1 MVDMKNEKLKF
12 EMDFTRTIRMYYGRM
27 QAQLAEVGLYRG
39 QPPIMGLLY
48 QHDGMSQKEMARALN
63 LSPAT
68 MTVTL
73 KRMEK
78 AGLIEREM
86 DEHDQR
92 ILRVHLS
99 EQGREM
105 WGKGAAKM
113 RGVTDELLEGFTHEE
128 QQQLE
133 QYICRI
139 AQNMERAI
147 KKNGDESEEYADDA
161 ALGG

>member
-1 MVDMKNEKLKF
+1 MEREQDEKLKY
-12 EMDFTRTIRMYYGRM
+12 EMEFTRVIRMYYGRM
-27 QAQLAEVGLYRG
+27 QAQLAEVGIYRG

-48 QHDGMSQKEMARALN
+48 QHDGMSQKEMASALN

-78 AGLIEREM
+78 AGLVCREM

-99 EQGREM
+99 EQGKQM
-105 WGKGAAKM
+105 WLKSADQI
-113 RGVTDELLEGFTHEE
+113 RCVTEELLEGFTPEEERQMHEY
-128 QQQLE
+128 LR
-133 QYICRI
+133 RI
-139 AQNMERAI
+139 AINMERALE
-147 KKNGDESEEYADDA
+147 KHGTPEADEPFVD
-161 ALGG
+161 

>member
-1 MVDMKNEKLKF
+1 MEKDIRLEY
-12 EMDFTRTIRMYYGRM
+12 EMEFTRVIRMYYGRM

-39 QPPIMGLLY
+39 QPPILGLLY
-48 QHDGMSQKEMARALN
+48 QHDGMSQKEMAGALN

-78 AGLIEREM
+78 AGLVRREM

-99 EQGREM
+99 EQGRQM
-105 WGKGAAKM
+105 WLKSTEQIRA
-113 RGVTDELLEGFTHEE
+113 VTGELMEGFSTEERQQMHEY
-128 QQQLE
+128 L
-133 QYICRI
+133 CRI
-139 AQNMERAI
+139 AKNMERAVEKHCMEQPDKRI
-147 KKNGDESEEYADDA
+147 DG
-161 ALGG
+161 

>member
-1 MVDMKNEKLKF
+1 MNREQDEKLKY
-12 EMDFTRTIRMYYGRM
+12 EMEFTRVIRMYYGRM
-27 QAQLAEVGLYRG
+27 QAQLAEVGIYRG

-48 QHDGMSQKEMARALN
+48 QHDGMSQKEMAGALN

-78 AGLIEREM
+78 AGLVRREM

-99 EQGREM
+99 EQGRQM
-105 WGKGAAKM
+105 WLKSADQIRA
-113 RGVTDELLEGFTHEE
+113 VTEELMEGFTPEE
-128 QQQLE
+128 ERQMREYL
-133 QYICRI
+133 YRI
-139 AQNMERAI
+139 ARNMERAVE
-147 KKNGDESEEYADDA
+147 KHGMSDPGDAFE
-161 ALGG
+161 G

>member
-1 MVDMKNEKLKF
+1 MEREQDEKLKY
-12 EMDFTRTIRMYYGRM
+12 EMEFTRVIRMYYGRM
-27 QAQLAEVGLYRG
+27 QAQLAEVGIYRG

-48 QHDGMSQKEMARALN
+48 QHDGMSQKEMAGALN

-78 AGLIEREM
+78 AGLVRREM

-99 EQGREM
+99 EQGRQM
-105 WGKGAAKM
+105 WLKSADQIRA
-113 RGVTDELLEGFTHEE
+113 VTEELMEGFTPEEE
-128 QQQLE
+128 QQMREYL
-133 QYICRI
+133 YRI
-139 AQNMERAI
+139 ARNMERAVE
-147 KKNGDESEEYADDA
+147 KHGMSDPGDAFE
-161 ALGG
+161 G

>member
-1 MVDMKNEKLKF
+1 MNREQDEKLKY
-12 EMDFTRTIRMYYGRM
+12 EMEFTRVIRMYYGRM
-27 QAQLAEVGLYRG
+27 QAQLAEVGIYRG

-48 QHDGMSQKEMARALN
+48 QHDGMSQKEMASALN

-78 AGLIEREM
+78 AGLVCREM

-99 EQGREM
+99 EQGKQM
-105 WGKGAAKM
+105 WLKSADQI
-113 RGVTDELLEGFTHEE
+113 RCVTEELLEGFTPEE
-128 QQQLE
+128 ERQMREYLF
-133 QYICRI
+133 RI
-139 AQNMERAI
+139 ARNMERAVE
-147 KKNGDESEEYADDA
+147 KHGMSDPGEAFE
-161 ALGG
+161 G

>member
-1 MVDMKNEKLKF
+1 MEREQDEKLKY
-12 EMDFTRTIRMYYGRM
+12 EMEFTRVIRMYYGRM
-27 QAQLAEVGLYRG
+27 QAQLAEVGIYRG

-48 QHDGMSQKEMARALN
+48 QHDGMSQKEMASALN

-78 AGLIEREM
+78 AGLVRREM

-99 EQGREM
+99 EQGKQM
-105 WGKGAAKM
+105 WLKSADQI
-113 RGVTDELLEGFTHEE
+113 RCVTEELLEGFTPEE
-128 QQQLE
+128 ERQMREYL
-133 QYICRI
+133 YRI
-139 AQNMERAI
+139 ARNMERAVE
-147 KKNGDESEEYADDA
+147 KHGMSDPGDAFE
-161 ALGG
+161 G

>member
-1 MVDMKNEKLKF
+1 MEREQDEKLKY
-12 EMDFTRTIRMYYGRM
+12 EMEFTRVIRMYYGRM
-27 QAQLAEVGLYRG
+27 QAQLAEVGIYRG

-48 QHDGMSQKEMARALN
+48 QHDGMSQKEMASALN

-78 AGLIEREM
+78 AGLVCREM

-99 EQGREM
+99 EQGKQM
-105 WGKGAAKM
+105 WLKSADQI
-113 RGVTDELLEGFTHEE
+113 RCVTEELLEGFTPEE
-128 QQQLE
+128 ERQMREYLF
-133 QYICRI
+133 RI
-139 AQNMERAI
+139 ARNMERAVE
-147 KKNGDESEEYADDA
+147 KHGMSDPGEAFE
-161 ALGG
+161 G

>member
-1 MVDMKNEKLKF
+1 MTREQDDTLKY
-12 EMDFTRTIRMYYGRM
+12 ELEFTRVIRMYYGRM
-27 QAQLAEVGLYRG
+27 QAKLAEVGLYRG
-39 QPPIMGLLY
+39 QPPILGLLY

-78 AGLIEREM
+78 AGLVRREM

-99 EQGREM
+99 EQGRQM
-105 WGKGAAKM
+105 WLKSSEEL
-113 RGVTDELLEGFTHEE
+113 RSVTEELMEGISPEE
-128 QQQLE
+128 RKQMQGYLR
-133 QYICRI
+133 RI
-139 AQNMERAI
+139 AVNMERAVE
-147 KKNGDESEEYADDA
+147 KHGMAEPDEPFEN
-161 ALGG
+161 